1 MDKSFY
7 LALGAGLLIYLGAVS
22 GLYVVFK
29 PNIEKS
35 RKLRKERMEQLRKA
49 KEEAQRTAQTM
60 RDMEAAKEAGADS
73 PPPED
78 DKNQQ

>member
-1 MDKSFY
+1 MDTTFY

-49 KEEAQRTAQTM
+49 KEEARHTAQTM
-60 RDMEAAKEAGADS
+60 RDLGAAKEADS

-78 DKNQQ
+78 DKEKQ